1 MKKISE
7 DELARKIP
15 VNPLTVKR
23 YIKARTH
30 IRAGN
35 HLMLLSRGIANELNI
50 FTLVGLV
57 IIIVAGVI

>member
-7 DELARKIP
+7 DELARKIS
-15 VNPLTVKR
+15 VNSLTVKR
-23 YIKARTH
+23 NKKASTH
-30 IRAGN
+30 IRAGDQ
-35 HLMLLSRGIANELNI
+35 LMLPSLGISNKLNI